1 MLTPDKIKNKTFQ
14 TTGKCSYRAEE
25 VNAFM
30 EQVSASYEQVFREN
44 GEIIKKMSILANKV
58 EEYKKEED
66 SLRSALLS
74 AQKLADQITAEA
86 QEKADSVIAEAQA
99 KADEIVSEAES
110 KAQKLESDA
119 KTQADA
125 KIYEANKEAN
135 EVIGGVNRKVTQEKL
150 VLEMLQR
157 EVGAF
162 KNKMMDMYK
171 DHLSLLDRLPS
182 IAAEQAETDAPAEE
196 NPVEEAPVDETP
208 ADETSQSADDVIE
221 ALEEVAGDSDDGLVF
236 IDTEDNEEE
245 TETEEAAAAEILT
258 YEPAAALDDTD
269 EFALDSKSSEEGELV
284 FEDVTSGSD
293 EDDGFSLSLNDIDL
307 DDDEDENVI
316 EPIASEYAP
325 ADEIG
330 EEKDDDDDEDDDDGF
345 SFKGFFKK
353 K

>member
-14 TTGKCSYRAEE
+14 TTGKGSYRAEE

-30 EQVSASYEQVFREN
+30 EEVSASYEQVFREN

-86 QEKADSVIAEAQA
+86 QEKADSVVAEAQA
-99 KADEIVSEAES
+99 KADAIVAEAES

-182 IAAEQAETDAPAEE
+182 IAAEQAETEA
-196 NPVEEAPVDETP
+196 PVEETPVAEAPVEET
-208 ADETSQSADDVIE
+208 AAEEIAEETTESADDVIE
-221 ALEEVAGDSDDGLVF
+221 ALEDVAGDSDDGFVF
-236 IDTEDNEEE
+236 IDTEADDEEA
-245 TETEEAAAAEILT
+245 ETEEEAAAEILT
-258 YEPAAALDDTD
+258 YEPTAALDDTD
-269 EFALDSKSSEEGELV
+269 EFALDSTSSDEGELV
-284 FEDVTSGSD
+284 FEDVASGSD
-293 EDDGFSLSLNDIDL
+293 EEDGFSLSFDDIDL
-307 DDDEDENVI
+307 DDEEEEVI

-325 ADEIG
+325 ADEIS
-330 EEKDDDDDEDDDDGF
+330 EEKDDEEDDEGF